1 MESKEV
7 LVILG
12 STNSPT
18 GELSDI
24 SKSRLDYAASLYA
37 NGKLVLCTGGWG
49 NHFNIS
55 KEPHAF
61 YSKNY
66 LLAKGIPEPA
76 FLEFALSSHT
86 VEDALKLKPI
96 LSKLEKPNITII
108 TSDFHLQRV
117 RMIFG
122 EVLKGFSFEYMGAST
137 DFLESEQ
144 RAMLMAHEQE
154 AMRNIVQNGLYF

>member
-7 LVILG
+7 LITLG

-24 SKSRLDYAASLYA
+24 SRSRLDHAANLYS
-37 NGKLVLCTGGWG
+37 NGKFILCTGGWG
-49 NHFNIS
+49 KHFNTS
-55 KEPHAF
+55 KDPHAV

-66 LLAKGIPEPA
+66 LLAKGIPDSA

-86 VEDALKLKPI
+86 VEDALKSKPI
-96 LSKLEKPNITII
+96 LSKLENAKFTII

-117 RMIFG
+117 RLIFG
-122 EVLKGFSFEYMGAST
+122 EILRDFSFEYAGATT

-154 AMRNIVQNGLYF
+154 AISKIIQNGLSF